1 MMLRRYKLVWVP
13 VVAAVGAAIWILF
26 LHGLPPAEAHTRITT
41 DITWSEDIRAIFQKK
56 CMPCHHKGGLAPEYV
71 DFTVYGTDVVPGA
84 RAWAVAIEEEIE
96 TGRMPPWQGDPRFGA
111 FSNSRML
118 TPEEREYIIGWV
130 QGGAPQ
136 GPRRDLPVPEE
147 FSTPDWAF
155 GEPDFVAEPTTPF
168 SFGAENSGSG
178 GSFVVPGPVDEDKWI
193 TGFEFRPEHPQ
204 DTFSLTAWIIDEA
217 IEDSPSI
224 EVEVQVPYDPLAP
237 ELVKEPTRLRPMPRG
252 RHFLGQWVRG
262 DTPVLLPDAGGRKLR
277 KGAIIEVEVYYERA
291 PFADSSIEIVDS
303 PRLGLFFAGPREEID
318 LLVESRSFSAE
329 SQEKDSSQAVLVFD
343 ENVHLVGL
351 HPQFVDTGRKLE
363 ARLQYPDGL
372 STTLL
377 WVPKFERRWTSSY
390 FFERPIA
397 APAGSRLEVVSTHDG
412 DPESGALEAIVDY
425 TLDDHL
431 IVQRPFD
438 PLKAAAAQPGGGMTA
453 VGRMIASQPGIT
465 LTPEPDVAAPAVD
478 TAVADASADKDIYWC
493 PMRGNPCE
501 VKDFHGPGKCDEC
514 EMDLRPRATFF
525 EDRQIAPQTT
535 TWDITDTGYERVYW
549 CPNRGGEDHILLD
562 YSAPGACP
570 VCAEPLLHKAQFSVK
585 HTWTCITQT
594 CSLAKSLFYG
604 PGLCPECGQPA
615 QGMGHM
621 DHTPVHG
628 GWQFFMA
635 DNLYHHI
642 EGTMPAKGAFR
653 MYFYDD
659 WKTPLD
665 PRNFAG
671 TVIIE
676 HEDAATG
683 NVTEEAI
690 PLAHAEGTEYL
701 NAALPNT
708 LPLAFYTKVWL
719 AGVETRFDFEFEELT
734 VEPPKESR
742 SADVRL
748 HSHRRDPLDL
758 PPTIEGILREIGKR
772 DAALKALIETKDW
785 FGVHYPAFDA
795 KDLMAGLA
803 DKQDGL
809 NMRQRGQL
817 KTAIGLVN
825 RGANALD
832 RAGDTG
838 DEARVTQAYDT
849 FAEGIAALATIYPKD
864 GAAQ

>member
-1 MMLRRYKLVWVP
+1 MMLHRHKLLWV
-13 VVAAVGAAIWILF
+13 ATVGAAIWIF

-71 DFTVYGTDVVPGA
+71 DFTVYGTDVLPGA

-96 TGRMPPWQGDPRFGA
+96 TGRMPPWPADTRFGA
-111 FSNSRML
+111 FANSRRL
-118 TPEEREYIIGWV
+118 TPEEREYILGWV

-147 FSTPDWAF
+147 FATPDWSF
-155 GEPDFVAEPTTPF
+155 GEPDFVIEPKAPYTL
-168 SFGAENSGSG
+168 
-178 GSFVVPGPVDEDKWI
+178 VPELATGETAFIVPVDLDEDKWI

-204 DTFSLTAWIIDEA
+204 EIFSMTAWIHDPEGVEA
-217 IEDSPSI
+217 API
-224 EVEVQVPYDPLAP
+224 EVEIQVPYDPLAP
-237 ELVKEPTRLRPMPRG
+237 ELAKEPTRLRPMPKG
-252 RHFLGQWVRG
+252 PHFLGQWVRG
-262 DTPVLLPDAGGRKLR
+262 DSPVLLPDAGGRKLR
-277 KGAIIEVEVYYERA
+277 GGSTIEIRIAYERA
-291 PFADSSIEIVDS
+291 AFADSSAEIIDTS
-303 PRLGLFFAGPREEID
+303 RLGLYFAAPLEEID
-318 LLVESRSFSAE
+318 LLVESRVMSGGPADG
-329 SQEKDSSQAVLVFD
+329 DSLHATLTFD
-343 ENVHLVGL
+343 ENVHLIGL
-351 HPQFVDTGRKLE
+351 HPRVAESGRRLE
-363 ARLQYPDGL
+363 ARLIYPDGL

-377 WVPKFERRWTSSY
+377 WVPNFERRWTSSY
-390 FFERPIA
+390 EFERPVP
-397 APAGSRLEVVSTHDG
+397 APAGSRLEISGTHDEK
-412 DPESGALEAIVDY
+412 PEADALAAFVDY
-425 TLDDHL
+425 ALDDHL
-431 IVQRPFD
+431 IVQKPFD
-438 PLKAAAAQPGGGMTA
+438 PTKVPAAQPGGGMTS
-453 VGRMIASQPGIT
+453 VGRMIASQPGVT
-465 LTPEPDVAAPAVD
+465 LTSPSPDPIPSPVDAAAGN
-478 TAVADASADKDIYWC
+478 DIFWC

-501 VKDFHGPGKCDEC
+501 IKDFHGPGKCDEC
-514 EMDLRPRATFF
+514 EMDLRPRASFF
-525 EDRQIAPQTT
+525 EDRQIAPLTT
-535 TWDITDTGYERVYW
+535 SWDITDTGYERIYW
-549 CPNRGGEDHILLD
+549 CPNRGRDDHIQLD
-562 YSAPGACP
+562 YSSPGACP
-570 VCAEPLLHKAQFSVK
+570 VCAEPLLHKAQFATK
-585 HTWTCITQT
+585 HTWTCITPT

-604 PGLCPECGQPA
+604 PGLCPECGQPV

-642 EGTMPAKGAFR
+642 EGTMPEKGTFR

-690 PLAHAEGTEYL
+690 PLAHAEGTGYL
-701 NAALPNT
+701 DAAIPYD
-708 LPLAFYTKVWL
+708 PPVAFYTKVWL
-719 AGVETRFDFEFEELT
+719 AGVETRFDFEFDEFT
-734 VEPPKESR
+734 VEPPKEAR

-748 HSHRRDPLDL
+748 HSHKRDPLDI
-758 PPTIEGILREIGKR
+758 PPTTEGILREIQKR
-772 DAALKALIETKDW
+772 DAALKGLIAKKDW
-785 FGVHYPAFDA
+785 FSLHYPAFDA

-803 DKQDGL
+803 ENQDGL
-809 NMRQRGQL
+809 NVRQRGQL

-838 DEARVTQAYDT
+838 DEARVTQAYGT
-849 FAEGIAALATIYPKD
+849 FAEGVAALAAIYP
-864 GAAQ
+864 GN